1 MKVLELLN
9 YLSLYSNDDELQI
22 DIYDTFSQKLI
33 DTTSDIIFNSA
44 SHFPTLKIDVE
55 TGKLSNKF
63 EQGGFKR

>member
-9 YLSLYSNDDELQI
+9 YLSLYNNDDEVQI

-33 DTTSDIIFNSA
+33 DTTSDIIFDSA
-44 SHFPTLKIDVE
+44 CQFPTLKIDVE
-55 TGKLSNKF
+55 TGKLSNQF